1 MTVRAREWDVT
12 ESLEVRCP
20 PDAVYAALV
29 DSRRMAE
36 WSPEVWRVWSR
47 GDRFVGFN
55 RRALWVWFT
64 VCHVVAADP
73 GREFAFD
80 VTTFGLPVARWGY
93 RLTPTRHG
101 TQVTEYWIDHRRH
114 GWRRHLAELLGL
126 VFTGT
131 PAVQRAARN
140 RAGMRL
146 TLRRLAETCETA
158 G

>member
-12 ESLEVRCP
+12 ESLEVRRP
-20 PDAVYAALV
+20 PAAVYTALA

-64 VCHVVAADP
+64 VCRVVVADP
-73 GREFAFD
+73 GREYAFD
-80 VTTFGLPVARWGY
+80 VTSFGLPVARWGY
-93 RLTPTRHG
+93 RLTPTPRG
-101 TQVTEYWIDHRRH
+101 TQVTEYWVDHRRH

-126 VFTGT
+126 LFTGT
-131 PAVQRAARN
+131 PAVRRAARN
-140 RAGMRL
+140 RAGMRQ
-146 TLRRLAETCETA
+146 TLRRLAATCEA
-158 G
+158 AD